1 MDFISID
8 PRPLHVSGGLPVE
21 GSTNFGACIT
31 IYTIHPKMHTI
42 SSTVAVSQPNPR
54 TMWFGKPIDPIG
66 LTMRIYL
73 FIYLLH
79 LFTQGKPKQ
88 LTLVFIGA
96 LHSFHIV
103 TNMYAQ
109 YIIQYSQIAR
119 TWRILK
125 HYIYNIIKA
134 GLQGNVN
141 TRFYE
146 VHVWTRS
153 NKLLFVIVDVS
164 RSTWLHHSQQNS
176 WRSNSFLQKEW
187 SVPYES
193 IVSFHEYV

>member
-1 MDFISID
+1 
-8 PRPLHVSGGLPVE
+8 
-21 GSTNFGACIT
+21 
-31 IYTIHPKMHTI
+31 MH
-42 SSTVAVSQPNPR
+42 
-54 TMWFGKPIDPIG
+54 FGKVTYLIHAYILADTH
-66 LTMRIYL
+66 LFIYL

-103 TNMYAQ
+103 TNMHAQ

-119 TWRILK
+119 TCRILK

-141 TRFYE
+141 TRFLRSSRLNE
-146 VHVWTRS
+146 V
-153 NKLLFVIVDVS
+153 KQVIV
-164 RSTWLHHSQQNS
+164 RNCGC
-176 WRSNSFLQKEW
+176 K
-187 SVPYES
+187 
-193 IVSFHEYV
+193 SFHMIAPLTAKLVA